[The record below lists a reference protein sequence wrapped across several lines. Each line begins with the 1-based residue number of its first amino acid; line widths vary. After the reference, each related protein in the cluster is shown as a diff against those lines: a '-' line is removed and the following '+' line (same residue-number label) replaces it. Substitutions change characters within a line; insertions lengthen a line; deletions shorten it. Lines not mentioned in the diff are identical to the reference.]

1 MRDLNTEK
9 ISILHLDCDLYDSYK
24 HCFENLS
31 NKISKDGMII
41 LDEYFKNNELNI
53 FPGAVAAT
61 SEYII
66 ENNLKVSFINNK
78 GYILKK

>member
-1 MRDLNTEK
+1 
-9 ISILHLDCDLYDSYK
+9 YYK
-24 HCFENLS
+24 
-31 NKISKDGMII
+31 
-41 LDEYFKNNELNI
+41 YNELNI

-61 SEYII
+61 NEYII